1 MNKEYIERE
10 AILAQIEDI
19 KDTFSPTVRPMFDVF
34 KHIITTQPAANVTLV
49 VHGEW
54 IIHGVDEN
62 SDLTILKCSNC
73 GRKQFGCSN
82 YCSGCGAEMDG
93 GNKNA

>member
-1 MNKEYIERE
+1 MSKEYIERE
-10 AILAQIEDI
+10 TALKVLDSLHADI
-19 KDTFSPTVRPMFDVF
+19 KLAMLGVYKAIDSIPAVDVA
-34 KHIITTQPAANVTLV
+34 PV

-82 YCSGCGAEMDG
+82 YCSGCSAKMDG
-93 GNKNA
+93 GSK